1 MSSKLLA
8 YFLSSGPCCII
19 LAFSVEGLFFVAYST
34 MLLCWVVLERT
45 LKYPDVLRRKIKE
58 KEGSKAKIRFED
70 VRPGLAVL
78 AFVHLGFFGFG

>member
-19 LAFSVEGLFFVAYST
+19 LAFSVEGLFFVIYSA
-34 MLLCWVVLERT
+34 MLLCWVAMEKSM
-45 LKYPDVLRRKIKE
+45 KYPEILRRKSKE
-58 KEGSKAKIRFED
+58 REGSKAKIRFED

-78 AFVHLGFFGFG
+78 AFGHLGFFGFG